1 MEPKDEK
8 LKELL
13 QKWQAPAAP
22 KTLARRVFPDAPRL
36 RWWRWLWTGSI
47 RVPVPVGLAALAIAV
62 VLYWPGR
69 TEPQAGAPEKPVSLA
84 DFRPVE
90 QLEPR
95 IIRSVA
101 NEGN

>member
-1 MEPKDEK
+1 MEDKDQK

-13 QKWQAPAAP
+13 QTWKARSTPS
-22 KTLARRVFPDAPRL
+22 TLVYRVFPTRP
-36 RWWRWLWTGSI
+36 WWRWLWTGSI
-47 RVPVPVGLAALAIAV
+47 RVPVPVGLAVLAAV
-62 VLYWPGR
+62 AVGLYWSRPAPA
-69 TEPQAGAPEKPVSLA
+69 EQVSAPEKPVSLA

-95 IIRSVA
+95 IIRSVT

>member
-1 MEPKDEK
+1 MENNDPK

-13 QKWQAPAAP
+13 QKWEAPAAP
-22 KTLARRVFPDAPRL
+22 ATLTRRVFPRQA
-36 RWWRWLWTGSI
+36 WWRWLWSGSI
-47 RVPVPVGLAALAIAV
+47 RVPVPVGLAVLAAV
-62 VLYWPGR
+62 VLGLYWSSR
-69 TEPQAGAPEKPVSLA
+69 TVPQQVSAPEKPVSLA

-95 IIRSVA
+95 IIRSVS